1 MSDIFL
7 HDYGEEGTVPT
18 ESSKQYTLS
27 QLAEIV
33 EGEVVGESS
42 TAVTGIATLQ
52 TAKSGDISFL
62 ANPAYEKFLKE
73 TGASVVILSQNSIE
87 HCPCDALVV
96 KNPYLAYATLSH
108 YFSHTLTEVVG
119 VHPSAVVHES
129 ANIDPSAVIAANAVI
144 EKGAEIGA
152 NVIIGAGC
160 FVGEHSIVADETR
173 LYANVTVYHGVSIGQ
188 RCIIHSGAV
197 LGADGFGIAPGPNG
211 WNKIAQIGG
220 VVVGDDVEIGA
231 NTAIDRGALD
241 NTVIERGVKLDNQI
255 QIAHNVVVGENTAI
269 AACSGIAGSTTVG
282 KNCIIGG
289 GCGIAG
295 HLDITDNVHL
305 TGMTLVTKNIKKA
318 GVYSSGTAVEPNA
331 QWRRNVVR
339 FRQLD
344 ELANR
349 VKTLEKMTK

>member
-1 MSDIFL
+1 MSSEL
-7 HDYGEEGTVPT
+7 E
-18 ESSKQYTLS
+18 KQFTLS

-33 EGEVVGESS
+33 DAEVVGDSN
-42 TAVTGIATLQ
+42 TLVTGISTLQ
-52 TAKSGDISFL
+52 TAKKGDLSFL

-73 TGASVVILSQNSIE
+73 TNASVVILSQSSAE
-87 HCPCDALVV
+87 SCPCAALVV

-108 YFSHTLTEVVG
+108 YFAHTLTESKG
-119 VHPSAVVHES
+119 THSTAVVHET
-129 ANIDPSAVIAANAVI
+129 AVVDASAVIAANAVI
-144 EKGAEIGA
+144 EKGAVIGA
-152 NVIIGAGC
+152 NVVIGAGC
-160 FVGEHSIVADETR
+160 FIGENAVVAEQTR
-173 LYANVTVYHGVSIGQ
+173 LYANVSVYHGVSIGK

-197 LGADGFGIAPGPNG
+197 LGADGFGIAPGSDG

-231 NTAIDRGALD
+231 NTTIDRGALD
-241 NTVIERGVKLDNQI
+241 NTVIECGAKLDNQI

-269 AACSGIAGSTTVG
+269 AACSGIAGSTRIG
-282 KNCIIGG
+282 KNCILGG

-305 TGMTLVTKNIKKA
+305 TGMTLVTKSIKKP

-349 VKTLEKMTK
+349 VKKLEKDTK